1 MYTSFCQNFNKGLV
15 VNVIRGA
22 LQAAHYQRD
31 VSVTVEAATVKV
43 YEAYHVLG

>member
-1 MYTSFCQNFNKGLV
+1 MYTSLCHVFDKGLV
-15 VNVIRGA
+15 VNVVRGA

-31 VSVTVEAATVKV
+31 VSVTVETATVKV